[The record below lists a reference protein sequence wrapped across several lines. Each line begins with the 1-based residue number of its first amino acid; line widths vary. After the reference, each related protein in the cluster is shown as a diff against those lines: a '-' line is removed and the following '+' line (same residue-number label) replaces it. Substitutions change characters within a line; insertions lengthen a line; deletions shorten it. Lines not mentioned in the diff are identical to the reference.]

1 MPKRVEKYQLGKT
14 LGRGTFSKVKYAI
27 DTTTNKAYAVKIVD
41 RKMIRKENME
51 AQLKREIAI
60 MKILKQDHVVG
71 MREVLQSSKHIYIV
85 LELVTGGELF
95 DRIVQ
100 AKRFTEDVARKFFQQ
115 LITGIH
121 YCHSQG
127 IAHRD
132 LKPENLLLDENDDL
146 KISDFGLSAL
156 SSASDG
162 RQKMLMTTCG
172 TPNYVAPEVLQEKG
186 YNGKTADVWSC
197 GVILYVMLAGFLPFE
212 DETMNGL
219 FAKIETGIFSY
230 PSHFSADAKNLI
242 SRMLVVDPN
251 RRISVDDIM
260 AHPWFKKGYVPSTQQ
275 AVKKVE
281 VSEHMIDNAVSETK
295 EQEPTASDH
304 SQPAQ
309 KIKQLNAFDLA
320 SALMSGTM
328 NQLVS
333 SEKVSIRRETRF
345 MAQGAA
351 SVVLTAMEKI
361 LVQMGAHPSEKNG
374 ELKCFLSQNAQVLT
388 FSIGVSETS
397 GGFSLVEVRRGKG
410 DILEFNTFYRKF
422 VNELGSV
429 VVSQKPKE

>member
-1 MPKRVEKYQLGKT
+1 MKT
-14 LGRGTFSKVKYAI
+14 TQNKQTKTA
-27 DTTTNKAYAVKIVD
+27 TTTTTTTV
-41 RKMIRKENME
+41 
-51 AQLKREIAI
+51 
-60 MKILKQDHVVG
+60 
-71 MREVLQSSKHIYIV
+71 
-85 LELVTGGELF
+85 
-95 DRIVQ
+95 
-100 AKRFTEDVARKFFQQ
+100 
-115 LITGIH
+115 
-121 YCHSQG
+121 
-127 IAHRD
+127 
-132 LKPENLLLDENDDL
+132 ENLLLDENDNL

-186 YNGKTADVWSC
+186 YNGKIADVWSC
-197 GVILYVMLAGFLPFE
+197 GVILYVMLAGYLPFE

-219 FAKIETGIFSY
+219 FAKIESGVFSF
-230 PSHFSADAKNLI
+230 PSHFSSDAKNLI
-242 SRMLVVDPN
+242 GRMLVIDPN
-251 RRISVDDIM
+251 KRITVDEIM
-260 AHPWFKKGYVPSTQQ
+260 AHPWFKKGFTPVAAP

-281 VSEHMIDNAVSETK
+281 IDDKMIDNAMSEAK
-295 EQEPTASDH
+295 EQEQAPSEKVEAA
-304 SQPAQ
+304 PQ

-345 MAQGAA
+345 MAQGNA
-351 SVVLTAMEKI
+351 SSVLSAMEKI
-361 LVQMGAHPSEKNG
+361 LVQMGAHPTEKNG

-429 VVSQKPKE
+429 VVSQKQKE